1 MQGGL
6 AEQRASEIKT
16 HIYVLKKHHALKV
29 SVLFILPLVYFDYR
43 IELLTH
49 YDQSQVYLYL
59 KSCLQYV
66 LRNS

>member
-29 SVLFILPLVYFDYR
+29 SDLFILLRLDLDYHIEPLTR
-43 IELLTH
+43 
-49 YDQSQVYLYL
+49 
-59 KSCLQYV
+59 
-66 LRNS
+66 LRLSSSLSSS